1 MPAHGVEVLGFT
13 PQGHVKVGRKG
24 SKSRRSKEQISVLK
38 TPSRPRIPGGGKRI
52 VSSGRQMPGKG
63 SIITK
68 PDSAHRGDF
77 TEVVIGNKSRR
88 NKTSPVEEEDKH
100 RRPPGGGKR
109 IVSSARQMAGARRT
123 MRRAP
128 RMTRRMRGLAAA
140 RWAGGAWSL
149 NPKNWTMFGGPETL
163 EEAPPVDAGVAPE
176 VAETPVA
183 SEDGVATGGRR
194 KRRSTRR
201 RRTGRRSTR
210 S

>member
-109 IVSSARQMAGARRT
+109 IVSSGRQMAGARRT
-123 MRRAP
+123 VRRAP

-140 RWAGGAWSL
+140 RWAGGGVRDYLPTWL
-149 NPKNWTMFGGPETL
+149 GGTPSAAE
-163 EEAPPVDAGVAPE
+163 PVADAGVAPE